1 MSRLILFGATGSL
14 GGHVLRQALA
24 AGHQVTVL
32 VRNPSGV
39 PLEAL
44 DQVSIHKGDISMLA
58 PADMARLI
66 SGQDALINCAGR
78 VREGQVFVHLVDRLV
93 TSVEVLSPAA
103 RPVCW
108 FLAGVAVMDIDPTGR
123 KGVDLP
129 VVKSMYWPHR
139 ANFER
144 LSRSGLDWRLLC
156 PGPMVDQPP
165 LGLNRLRVAADRWP
179 VQAPG
184 FARAL
189 PGLLF
194 LPFFLYLLPE
204 MIGPYADAAAFMLAH
219 LDPANPR
226 SRRRVGLALPPGMR
240 GRKST
245 WAASS

>member
-1 MSRLILFGATGSL
+1 MKSHRTTACCASWAAICFSCAAQSAAQSTPKPGESRW
-14 GGHVLRQALA
+14 LRNIRQLTREEMGFTRAGEAYFSPDGERICFQAY
-24 AGHQVTVL
+24 
-32 VRNPSGV
+32 
-39 PLEAL
+39 
-44 DQVSIHKGDISMLA
+44 
-58 PADMARLI
+58 PA
-66 SGQDALINCAGR
+66 GQDEYQIY
-78 VREGQVFVHLVDRLV
+78 
-93 TSVEVLSPAA
+93 
-103 RPVCW
+103 
-108 FLAGVAVMDIDPTGR
+108 VMDIDPTGR

-204 MIGPYADAAAFMLAH
+204 MIVPYADAAAFMLAH